1 MESPVSESA
10 VSHDPVEGPPV
21 DSFLL
26 LSFGGPQGPD
36 EVMPFLRNVTAGR
49 GVPDE
54 RLAAVAEHYYH
65 FGGVS
70 PITAQNQALL
80 AALGAEFGRRGIDLP
95 LYFGNRNWHPFLTDT
110 ARQLAADGR
119 RHALVLATSA
129 TGSYS
134 GCRQYREDLARAL
147 DRSSDRRPALR
158 FTKLRHYFDH
168 PGFVAA
174 NADGGARRAGR
185 AAGRAARQARLVFTA
200 HSDPGVDERHRRP
213 GRRAVPRPAPRD
225 RPAGGRG
232 GARRRAPSSTWCGSP
247 GPGRRRCRGWSR
259 TSTTTCG
266 RWRRRACAAVLV
278 APTGFVS
285 DHLEVLWD
293 LDNEAR
299 ETAAELGPAVRP
311 GRHRRHR
318 PGSSWPAW
326 WTWWRSSSPAGR
338 AAHLGRLGVCGQHC
352 PAGCCP
358 APARRSAAA
367 DRGRLRVLGRGV
379 VAGQQRPADRQPQR
393 GQRLVALGDRA
404 GR

>member
-1 MESPVSESA
+1 MLEV
-10 VSHDPVEGPPV
+10 DTPV

-54 RLAAVAEHYYH
+54 RLAEVAEHYQH

-70 PITAQNQALL
+70 PITAQNRALL
-80 AALGAEFGRRGIDLP
+80 AALGEEFGRRGIDLP
-95 LYFGNRNWHPFLTDT
+95 LYFGNRNWHPFVTET

-119 RHALVLATSA
+119 RHTLVLATSA

-147 DRSSDRRPALR
+147 AEVGPDAGLR

-174 NADGGARRAGR
+174 NADAVR
-185 AAGRAARQARLVFTA
+185 AALAELPAGLRDEARLVFTA
-200 HSDPGVDERHRRP
+200 HSVPVSMNATAGPDGGLYVAQHRETARLVAE
-213 GRRAVPRPAPRD
+213 AVR
-225 RPAGGRG
+225 
-232 GARRRAPSSTWCGSP
+232 
-247 GPGRRRCRGWSR
+247 GPGAEFDLVWQSR
-259 TSTTTCG
+259 SG
-266 RWRRRACAAVLV
+266 PPQVPWLEPDVNDQLRALAASGVRAVLV

-299 ETAAELGPAVRP
+299 ETAAELGLRFV
-311 GRHRRHR
+311 
-318 PGSSWPAW
+318 
-326 WTWWRSSSPAGR
+326 R
-338 AAHLGRLGVCGQHC
+338 AATAGVHPRFVAGLVDLVAERLTGAAPEFLGRLGICGQDC
-352 PAGCCP
+352 PATCCP
-358 APARRSAAA
+358 APVRRAAA
-367 DRGRLRVLGRGV
+367 AR
-379 VAGQQRPADRQPQR
+379 
-393 GQRLVALGDRA
+393 
-404 GR
+404 